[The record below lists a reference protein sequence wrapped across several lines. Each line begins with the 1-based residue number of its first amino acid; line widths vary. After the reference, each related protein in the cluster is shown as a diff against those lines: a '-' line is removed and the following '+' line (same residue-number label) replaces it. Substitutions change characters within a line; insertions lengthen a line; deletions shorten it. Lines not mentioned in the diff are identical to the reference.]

1 MHKATARVFLAAS
14 TLMAG
19 CSVGATGTPPGE
31 TVRSGAADTSEPVAL
46 PRAYTPTPTFTPLP
60 TLSATPVGEVNPQ
73 AAAMLPAFAQEAE
86 AFSTATRYWIE
97 VEVSFDDENEHA
109 WLDGVARI
117 QFTNPTS
124 EAMNELIVMLW
135 PNDDQYAAA
144 MTVDAAMVDGV
155 TLEVEPGELEV
166 SLHIPLREALPAD
179 GTIDV
184 SLPFRTEVES
194 FLESSPRR
202 FGIAQGVLIAPTFYP
217 LIPPVLEGEFQV
229 EAAPAGGDTTNSEIS
244 FYTVTIHVPDE
255 FAVAA
260 TGVEVERTTAQPGV
274 DVVTFVTGPV
284 RDFAF
289 AVGPLESRTRE
300 VGNVLLRA
308 WALQEH
314 ERDLS
319 LVLDAASAQMKL
331 LGEWL
336 GPYPYVELDLVDA
349 PGAFGGIEYPGLVY
363 LGTLGSA
370 WIVEPTVHEVAHQ
383 WFYGLIGNDQLEEPW
398 LDEAAATYAE
408 ALYYEAVFGPGRA
421 TSFLAQLR
429 AVLRSHPDPDQ
440 PIGLPV
446 GAYQSV
452 RDYSLFVYFKGA
464 LFFDALRQQLGEEA
478 FRKFLASY
486 FDSYRYSTA
495 DGRAF
500 QRAAESACACSLD
513 ELFDVW
519 VYVGGETELP

>member
-1 MHKATARVFLAAS
+1 
-14 TLMAG
+14 
-19 CSVGATGTPPGE
+19 
-31 TVRSGAADTSEPVAL
+31 
-46 PRAYTPTPTFTPLP
+46 
-60 TLSATPVGEVNPQ
+60 
-73 AAAMLPAFAQEAE
+73 MLPAFMEEAE
-86 AFSTATRYWIE
+86 AFPNATRYWIE
-97 VEVSFDDENEHA
+97 VEVSFDDEGERA

-124 EAMNELIVMLW
+124 KAMNELIVMLW
-135 PNDDQYAAA
+135 PNDGQYAAV
-144 MTVDAAMVDGV
+144 MKVDTAMVDGV
-155 TLEVEPGELEV
+155 TLAVEPGEVGV
-166 SLHIPLREALPAD
+166 SLQVPLREALPAG

-184 SLPFRTEVES
+184 SLPFQIEVES
-194 FLESSPRR
+194 FLESTPKR

-229 EAAPAGGDTTNSEIS
+229 EVAPSGGDTTNSEIS
-244 FYTVTIHVPDE
+244 FYTVTIRVPNE

-260 TGVEVERTTAQPGV
+260 TGVEVERKAARSGL
-274 DVVTFVTGPV
+274 DELTFVTGPV

-300 VGNVLLRA
+300 VGSVLLRA

-383 WFYGLIGNDQLEEPW
+383 WFYGLIGNDQLKEPW

-408 ALYYEAVFGPGRA
+408 VLYYEAVFGPGRA
-421 TSFLAQLR
+421 SSFLAQLR

-446 GAYQSV
+446 VAYQSV

-464 LFFDALRQQLGEEA
+464 LFFDALRQQLGDEA
-478 FRKFLASY
+478 FREFLGSY
-486 FDSYRYSTA
+486 YDSYRYSTA
-495 DGRAF
+495 DGHAF
-500 QRAAESACACSLD
+500 ERTAERACACSLD
-513 ELFDVW
+513 KLFDVW
-519 VYVGGETELP
+519 VFIGGATAIP